1 MSMKMKAAD
10 DRFREKGHGRK
21 QAGKPVKGQAGRPFG
36 METTTACYIK
46 TWFDFMLDYLPL

>member
-21 QAGKPVKGQAGRPFG
+21 QAGKPVKGQAGRPFS